1 MRFRPSPIDGLT
13 GTHHV
18 TTIPATGEPVFV
30 IFPPGE
36 DDAIELTARNC
47 GSTSMRCSPCSSEPP
62 IPTRTLEAS

>member
-1 MRFRPSPIDGLT
+1 MT

-36 DDAIELTARNC
+36 DDAIELTRPQLWQHIDALLTLLKR
-47 GSTSMRCSPCSSEPP
+47 TP